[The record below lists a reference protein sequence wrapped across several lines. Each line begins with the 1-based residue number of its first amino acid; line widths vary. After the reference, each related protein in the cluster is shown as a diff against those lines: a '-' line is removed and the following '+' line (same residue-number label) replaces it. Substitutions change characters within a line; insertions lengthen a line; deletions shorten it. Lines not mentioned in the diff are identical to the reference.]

1 MSLAPPANT
10 LAPGLRL
17 DRYELLWP
25 IAEGGMASVW
35 LARLHGKHGF
45 EKLVAVKTILPKFAS
60 DPRFVTMFLD
70 EARIASG
77 IEHTNVARI
86 LDLGEEHGVLY
97 MAMEWVDGD
106 SLSKLQRTLARG
118 GVALPQGV
126 VLRLIADACAGLHAA
141 HELRGRDGSPV
152 GIVHRDV
159 SPQNILVSAEGMAK
173 IIDFGVAK
181 ARDRVS
187 EETSGGAIK
196 GKIQYMAPEQA
207 LGRVV
212 DRRADVWAIGAVLY
226 YFFSGRRVYESDSEL
241 GTLQLL
247 TSGTAPAPLLPSV
260 PNIIREI
267 VNGALRFDVTQR
279 WANLEIVRRRLEQ
292 AMIDL
297 RCVVRPEDVANFI
310 ATYAQDRAISRR
322 TTVAKALQAADARA
336 ALEKEKPTVAS
347 SSGLS
352 EVYGRPTTSLVTA
365 VGVVPGADPRTLVR
379 PPSTETSSATL
390 GSTALD
396 ASAPPRR
403 SIGIWFGGVAAVG
416 ALAAGAAGLIY
427 VLRSGP
433 AAATASQPVAASA
446 APAAAPSASPPP
458 PPSPPQPATGASGAT
473 AEPAAAGATADSA
486 PSVEVESLPQAPA
499 GGGAAAAPVAKAAPA
514 AAAAPA
520 VGKPAAPRK
529 PAAKRSSALKGSDEA
544 DDGF

>member
-1 MSLAPPANT
+1 MSLAPPANP
-10 LAPGLRL
+10 LVPGFRL

-45 EKLVAVKTILPKFAS
+45 EKLVAVKTILPKFAN
-60 DPRFVTMFLD
+60 DPRFEAMFLD

-77 IEHTNVARI
+77 IEHTNVAKI

-97 MAMEWVDGD
+97 IAMEWVDGD
-106 SLSKLQRTLARG
+106 SLSKLQRSMARV
-118 GVALPQGV
+118 GVPLPQGI
-126 VLRLIADACAGLHAA
+126 VLRIIADACAGLHAA
-141 HELRGRDGSPV
+141 HELRSRDSRPL

-173 IIDFGVAK
+173 VIDFGVAK

-187 EETSGGAIK
+187 EETSGGALK

-207 LGRVV
+207 LGRPV

-226 YFFSGRRVYESDSEL
+226 YFFAGRRVYECDSEL

-247 TSGTAPAPLLPSV
+247 TSGVSPPPLPPSV
-260 PNIIREI
+260 PPIIREI
-267 VNGALRFDVTQR
+267 VGGALRFNHEER
-279 WANLEIVRRRLEQ
+279 WANLDIVRRRLEQ

-297 RCVVRPEDVANFI
+297 RCVVKPEDVANFI
-310 ATYAQDRAISRR
+310 ATFAQERAAARR
-322 TTVAKALQAADARA
+322 MTVAKALQAADART
-336 ALEKEKPTVAS
+336 ALEAEKPTVSS

-352 EVYGRPTTSLVTA
+352 EVNGRPPSSLVTSGGA
-365 VGVVPGADPRTLVR
+365 VPVGEPRTVAR
-379 PPSTETSSATL
+379 SNGSETSSSTL

-396 ASAPPRR
+396 ASARPARR
-403 SIGIWFGGVAAVG
+403 SLGVWFGGIAALG

-427 VLRSGP
+427 VLRTSAPP
-433 AAATASQPVAASA
+433 AAASRPAATAAATGTSPVAA
-446 APAAAPSASPPP
+446 PA
-458 PPSPPQPATGASGAT
+458 PPSPAAGTSKPSDWQTIVPDAGATATASPPATGATPTS
-473 AEPAAAGATADSA
+473 AD
-486 PSVEVESLPQAPA
+486 APA
-499 GGGAAAAPVAKAAPA
+499 PKVALTGAPTPAKV
-514 AAAAPA
+514 PA
-520 VGKPAAPRK
+520 VAPRK
-529 PAAKRSSALKGSDEA
+529 APAKRASKGTDTDS